1 MENYGQYYDLESYL
15 FKSVGPSFRERG
27 VLSAFDFF
35 CIVIWKANRAKSK
48 VAQRIVDSGSLT
60 GESLNERIR
69 CLTKTLFEKQTSKD
83 RLRYLM
89 SDLGFRLPM
98 ASAILT
104 VLYPERFTVYDE
116 RVCKQ
121 LQRKEEHLRLVN
133 KTSFEK
139 VWAGYEAF
147 RKEVEELHVPNVSEL
162 REKDRY
168 LWGKSFHDQLT
179 EDMKNGF
186 IHRF

>member
-1 MENYGQYYDLESYL
+1 MEDYGQYYDLESYL
-15 FKSVGPSFRERG
+15 FKSVGPRFRELG
-27 VLSAFDFF
+27 VISAFDFF

-48 VAQRIVDSGSLT
+48 VAQRIIDSGNLT
-60 GESLNERIR
+60 GGNLNERIR
-69 CLTKTLFEKQTSKD
+69 CLMETLFKKQTSKD
-83 RLRYLM
+83 RLQYLM

-104 VLYPERFTVYDE
+104 VLYPEMFTVYDE

-121 LQRKEEHLRLVN
+121 LPGKEEHLRLVN

-147 RKEVEELHVPNVSEL
+147 KKEVEGFHVPNVS
-162 REKDRY
+162 
-168 LWGKSFHDQLT
+168 SS
-179 EDMKNGF
+179 
-186 IHRF
+186 